1 MGIEIERKFL
11 LDGDGW
17 RASTQR
23 SLRMVQGYLGGELCS
38 VRVRIEGAEARL
50 NIKSR
55 TLGAVRAE
63 YEYPLP
69 VADAEDMLARF
80 CPERVEKTRHYVPF
94 GGRLW
99 EIDEFAGRNAGLVV
113 AELELAAVDEIFD
126 RPSWLGREVTDD
138 PRYYNTALA
147 TRPWIDW
154 GRAETDAG

>member
-1 MGIEIERKFL
+1 LGIEIERKFL
-11 LDGDGW
+11 LAGDGW
-17 RASTQR
+17 RASVER
-23 SLRMVQGYLGGELCS
+23 SLRMVQGYLGGDRCS

-55 TLGAVRAE
+55 TLGAVRTE

-80 CPERVEKTRHYVPF
+80 CPERVEKIRHYVQH

-113 AELELAAVDEIFD
+113 AELELGAVDEAYE
-126 RPSWLGREVTDD
+126 RPAWLGREVTDD

-147 TRPWIDW
+147 TTPWSVW
-154 GRAETDAG
+154 GAAETQSG